1 LVIVSLFSFLYL
13 LQLIHCSVA
22 IITMREHRWPYIMLF
37 TTIAFT
43 TIASLTTISYT
54 VALANIT
61 SLGLRASRDALFLFF
76 HNWSLAF
83 IFIAIA
89 AFLWDR
95 ETMIRTKSNGSSGKH
110 TVAFVVVPL
119 VLVFFMFI
127 FATANASASAN
138 WRLTA
143 VNEVPGR
150 NPWVIAQRASKAN
163 DLGYTFYAFV
173 IVSAIN
179 VVVAAI
185 LLSRAARK
193 ASISDK
199 VGNQNPR
206 IR

>member
-1 LVIVSLFSFLYL
+1 VIASVFSFLYL

-22 IITMREHRWPYIMLF
+22 IITMRGHRWPYVMLF
-37 TTIAFT
+37 TAIAFT
-43 TIASLTTISYT
+43 SIASLTMISYT

-61 SLGLRASRDALFLFF
+61 SLGLRASRAALFLFF
-76 HNWSLAF
+76 HNWSLVF
-83 IFIAIA
+83 IFIAIT

-95 ETMIRTKSNGSSGKH
+95 ETMIHTKSNGASGKQ
-110 TVAFVVVPL
+110 TVTLVVVPL

-127 FATANASASAN
+127 FATAQASASAN

-143 VNEVPGR
+143 INEVPGR
-150 NPWVIAQRASKAN
+150 NPWVIAQRASTAN
-163 DLGYTFYAFV
+163 DLAYTFYAFV
-173 IVSAIN
+173 IVSAID

-185 LLSRAARK
+185 LLARAARK

-206 IR
+206 IL

>member
-1 LVIVSLFSFLYL
+1 LVIASLFSFLYL

-61 SLGLRASRDALFLFF
+61 SLGLRASRTSLFLFF
-76 HNWSLAF
+76 HNWSLVF

-95 ETMIRTKSNGSSGKH
+95 ESMIRTKSNGASGKQ
-110 TVAFVVVPL
+110 TVALVVVPL
-119 VLVFFMFI
+119 ILVFFMFI
-127 FATANASASAN
+127 FATAQASASAN

-143 VNEVPGR
+143 LNEVPGR
-150 NPWVIAQRASKAN
+150 NPWVIAQHASKTN
-163 DLGYTFYAFV
+163 DLAYTFYAFV
-173 IVSAIN
+173 IVSAIDII
-179 VVVAAI
+179 VASI

-199 VGNQNPR
+199 VGNQNHTR
-206 IR
+206 

>member
-1 LVIVSLFSFLYL
+1 MIVSLFSFLYL
-13 LQLIHCSVA
+13 LQLVHCSVA

-54 VALANIT
+54 VTLANIT

-76 HNWSLAF
+76 HNWSLVF